1 MNKNR
6 NRNQKPTEKG
16 AKPTEKVSK
25 PTEKGAKTVTK
36 PQKTAKSGKKAPFSV
51 SEKSLRRL
59 SWLLPVVAVLAVAIV
74 LVTYENN
81 LLYRVQELNLFLYT
95 PLFFKQQMVVSG
107 GFLTYVGTYFTQFFH
122 YPALG
127 VAMLCAWWLLM
138 VFVIKKTFRIPAKWT
153 VALLVPLALVVLIN
167 ADLGYWIYYLKLRGH
182 FFIAPIGITVA
193 VGLAW
198 IYRLLPP
205 KFFLRT
211 LLIAI
216 TVVAGYPVFGFYALF
231 AALLMAVFA
240 WRLDDYKNLHRGIDT
255 AIAIIAI
262 VAVPLVYYRTTYD
275 QTSIVNIYNTAL
287 PSYQKD
293 RLYFVFYTPFILL
306 FVSLVAMAVF
316 YKKNRDEN
324 IEKPRKWALSQLA
337 LLAVIV
343 GSVWHFWY
351 KDENFHTELSMYR
364 SAVSQQWE
372 DILTTYRDHDAA
384 PSRTMWMMKNLGLAR
399 LGRQA
404 DEMYRYRN
412 GDTPP
417 NAPFIARMTQAGGKF
432 LYFNYGLVNYCYRWC
447 MEDGVEFG
455 WRAEHLI
462 FMLKCSLLNGEMEV
476 AKKYVDLLKKTKF
489 YAELGEKYEAY
500 INHPEIIQKDPEL
513 SVISHLMPPQNELS
527 SDQSLIEIFLIN
539 YFAHRT
545 SDDPVFQEQGMIFAL
560 QTKDIKTFWNQ
571 FYIYAKSLGNKH
583 MPIHLQEAA
592 YLYGHLEKDVDIS
605 RMPFDQAVIDNY
617 NNFMATAKQF
627 KGMNESDLK
636 KLMFDRFGGTFYY
649 DYFFTRG
656 QHSF

>member
-1 MNKNR
+1 MKNKDKKSANSKPKV
-6 NRNQKPTEKG
+6 QKTSQK
-16 AKPTEKVSK
+16 AKPQLTE
-25 PTEKGAKTVTK
+25 TT
-36 PQKTAKSGKKAPFSV
+36 
-51 SEKSLRRL
+51 LRRL
-59 SWLLPVVAVLAVAIV
+59 SWLLPVVAVAIVGIV
-74 LVTYENN
+74 LVAYEND

-122 YPALG
+122 HPALG
-127 VAMLCAWWLLM
+127 AALLCAWWLLM

-153 VALLVPLALVVLIN
+153 VALLVPLALVILIN

-205 KFFLRT
+205 KFFVRT
-211 LLIAI
+211 LLIAV
-216 TVVAGYPVFGFYALF
+216 TVVAGYSVFGIYALF
-231 AALLMAVFA
+231 AALLMTIFA
-240 WRLDDYKNLHRGIDT
+240 WRLDDYKPLFRGIDT
-255 AIAIIAI
+255 AIAVLAIAI
-262 VAVPLVYYRTTYD
+262 VPLVYYWTIYD

-287 PSYQKD
+287 PSYKKD
-293 RLYFVFYTPFILL
+293 RLYFIFYIPFILL
-306 FVSLVAMAVF
+306 FLSLVVMAIF
-316 YKKNRDEN
+316 YRKNRDEKV
-324 IEKPRKWALSQLA
+324 EKPMKWMFSQVAFLA
-337 LLAVIV
+337 IIV
-343 GSVWHFWY
+343 ASVWHFWY

-372 DILTTYRDHDAA
+372 DILTTYRDHDTA
-384 PSRTMWMMKNLGLAR
+384 PSRTMWMTKNLALAR
-399 LGRQA
+399 LGRQG

-417 NAPFIARMTQAGGKF
+417 NAPFIARMTQASGKF

-455 WRAEHLI
+455 WRVEHLI

-476 AKKYVDLLKKTKF
+476 AKKYVDLLKKTKY

-500 INHPEIIQKDPEL
+500 IDNPTLIGKDPEL
-513 SVISHLMPPQNELS
+513 SVISHLMPPQDELT

-545 SDDPVFQEQGMIFAL
+545 SDDPVFQEQAMIFAL
-560 QTKDIKTFWNQ
+560 QTKDIKTFWGQ
-571 FYIYAKSLGNKH
+571 FYIYAPNLGKKK

-605 RMPFDQAVIDNY
+605 RMPFDQQVIDNY

-627 KGMNESDLK
+627 KGMPEPELK